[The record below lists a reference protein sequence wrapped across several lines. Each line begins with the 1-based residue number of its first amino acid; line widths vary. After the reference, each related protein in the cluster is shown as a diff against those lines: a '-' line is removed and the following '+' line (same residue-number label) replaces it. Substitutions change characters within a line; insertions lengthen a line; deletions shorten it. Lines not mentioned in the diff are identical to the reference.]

1 MDLGTYVGKAE
12 KKRWWRDVQ
21 EEASR
26 QQDWA
31 EPSYY
36 FIIMKTTQTRR
47 RKRQI
52 RAPFRR
58 MKTMATQ
65 VPLLLIDHGYNI
77 VPHHLRRGYF
87 CPN

>member
-12 KKRWWRDVQ
+12 KKRWWSDVQ

-47 RKRQI
+47 RKRRI

-65 VPLLLIDHGYNI
+65 VPLLLIDHGYNS
-77 VPHHLRRGYF
+77 PSPF
-87 CPN
+87 T